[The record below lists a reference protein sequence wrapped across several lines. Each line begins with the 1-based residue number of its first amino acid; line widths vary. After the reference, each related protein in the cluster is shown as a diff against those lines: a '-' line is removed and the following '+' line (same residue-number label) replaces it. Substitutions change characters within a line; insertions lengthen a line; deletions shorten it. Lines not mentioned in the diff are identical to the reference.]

1 MFKQPMK
8 NNKNPDAEKYGG
20 MTPDEDTLTEEEIA
34 ELISETDEEN
44 AKRQR

>member
-8 NNKNPDAEKYGG
+8 DNKNPDAEKYGG
-20 MTPDEDTLTEEEIA
+20 MTPDEDTPTEEELA

-44 AKRQR
+44 GKRQR

>member
-8 NNKNPDAEKYGG
+8 NKPNLDAEKYGG

>member
-8 NNKNPDAEKYGG
+8 DNKNPDAEKYGG
-20 MTPDEDTLTEEEIA
+20 MTPDEDTLTEEELA

-44 AKRQR
+44 GKRQR